1 MDVLIAIVVIG
12 IALWLSLK
20 LLKFLFIGAKKAI
33 GWIGP
38 YVVAAIPAAGA
49 YIVTTALFG
58 VGVKEA
64 SITGFLT
71 ALFIGAVMNNVD

>member
-1 MDVLIAIVVIG
+1 MQMT
-12 IALWLSLK
+12 WLLSVSAPF
-20 LLKFLFIGAKKAI
+20 FLDRKKSN
-33 GWIGP
+33 WLDRP

-49 YIVTTALFG
+49 YIVTSALFG

-71 ALFIGAVMNNVD
+71 ALFIGAFMNNVD